1 MASSNSSNIHDFVSQ
16 MIDTDSDPSL
26 LLQHLIHIQEEYAHI
41 PQAAIDNLQQQLS
54 CSRAEIDSVIEFY
67 SFLSR
72 DEQVEYQILLS
83 DNITDRFAGNQQLY
97 QQLQSALQDLPVAL
111 EFTSCTGLCDQGPG
125 LLVNGWAINRLDP
138 QRVEQI
144 AQLIR
149 DRRAVTD
156 WPTEL
161 FAIDDNIQRSGPQ
174 LDASLAAGTAIKAV
188 LEMGPESSLQQLD
201 ASGLRGRGG
210 AGFSTAAKWR
220 FCLQA
225 EADTRY
231 VVCNADEGEPGT
243 FKDRVLLQR
252 HAHEVFEGM
261 TACGAVIGASKGLL
275 YLRGEYR
282 YMVDHLNAVLQQ
294 RRDQGLLGDNIV
306 GNDGFGFDI
315 EIHLGAGA
323 YICGE
328 ESALIESLEGKRGIP
343 RIRPPFPVVSGYKN
357 QPTVVNN
364 VETFWSVSHIM
375 TRGSDWFRQSGSEQS
390 AGTRLLSISGD
401 CTRPGIY
408 EFAFGTSLEDILAA
422 CGGAEA
428 QAVQMAGA
436 AGNLVLAKDFS
447 RCMSYE
453 DLSTGGSF
461 MVIGPERN
469 LLEIL
474 DNFARFF
481 RHESC
486 GFCTPC
492 RVGTSLIADMMQHF
506 LQGRAS
512 HQDKE
517 QLAEIAGLLQR
528 TSFCGL
534 GTTAATAMLDALQNC
549 PQIFDAAID
558 AADQDPVF
566 DLEQAVSEFRQITH
580 TTPGAN

>member
-1 MASSNSSNIHDFVSQ
+1 MAGTDANEVREFVANLVRENP
-16 MIDTDSDPSL
+16 DPML
-26 LLQHLIHIQEEYAHI
+26 LLQQLIRIQEQYAHI
-41 PQAAIDNLQQQLS
+41 PQAAIESLQQLS
-54 CSRAEIDSVIEFY
+54 HSTEIESVIEFY
-67 SFLSR
+67 RFLSR
-72 DEQVEYQILLS
+72 DPQIQYQLLLS

-97 QQLQSALQDLPVAL
+97 QQMQSALQDQPVAI

-125 LLVNGWAINRLDP
+125 LLVNGRAINQLDAS
-138 QRVEQI
+138 RVDQI

-149 DRRAVTD
+149 AEKAVSD
-156 WPTEL
+156 WPSEL
-161 FAIDDNIQRSGPQ
+161 FAIEDNIQHRGPQ
-174 LDASLAAGTAIKAV
+174 LDASLPAGAAIQRV
-188 LEMGPESSLQQLD
+188 LELGAEASLQLLD
-201 ASGLRGRGG
+201 DSGLRGRGG

-243 FKDRVLLQR
+243 FKDRVLMQR

-261 TACGAVIGASKGLL
+261 TACAAVIGASKGLL

-282 YMVDHLNAVLQQ
+282 YLVDHLNAVLQQ
-294 RRDQGLLGDNIV
+294 RREQGLLGEDIQ
-306 GNDGFGFDI
+306 GRDGFTFDI
-315 EIHLGAGA
+315 DIHLGAGA

-343 RIRPPFPVVSGYKN
+343 RIRPPFPVESGYKN
-357 QPTVVNN
+357 LPTVVNN
-364 VETFWSVSHIM
+364 VETFWSVSHILQQ
-375 TRGSDWFRQSGSEQS
+375 GSDWFRQVGTEQS

-408 EFAFGTSLEDILAA
+408 EFAFGTSVQDILTA
-422 CGGAEA
+422 CGGADA
-428 QAVQMAGA
+428 QAIQMAGA
-436 AGNLVLAKDFS
+436 AGNLVLARDFS

-453 DLSTGGSF
+453 DLATGGSF

-474 DNFARFF
+474 DNFAQFF

-492 RVGTSLIADMMQHF
+492 RVGTSLIADLMQHF

-512 HQDKE
+512 HQDKA
-517 QLAEIAGLLQR
+517 QLAEIAGLLRR

-534 GTTAATAMLDALQNC
+534 GTTAATAMTDALQNC

-566 DLEQAVSEFRQITH
+566 DLEQAVSDFRQLTQ
-580 TTPGAN
+580 TTPGAS